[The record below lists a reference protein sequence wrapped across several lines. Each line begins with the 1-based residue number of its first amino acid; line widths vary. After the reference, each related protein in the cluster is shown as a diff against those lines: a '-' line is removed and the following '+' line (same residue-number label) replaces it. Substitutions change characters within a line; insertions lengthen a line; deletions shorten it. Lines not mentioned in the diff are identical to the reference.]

1 MKILIHHVFILTS
14 IFCYQS
20 TPSFLNSTKG
30 QLKFPSREEE
40 LALERVIEV
49 VVHAKQQI
57 RTVKQAV
64 SVADVPAMK

>member
-1 MKILIHHVFILTS
+1 M
-14 IFCYQS
+14 
-20 TPSFLNSTKG
+20 
-30 QLKFPSREEE
+30 KFPSREEE